1 MNRLAGKTLLRVDR
15 HVLQLTFF
23 VFLTREPAAARESL
37 IDLAIKLFF
46 VGGVYGNQK
55 PTEFL
60 CLLLKLL
67 QIQTEKE
74 ILVEYHQAEDFK

>member
-37 IDLAIKLFF
+37 IDLAIKLSF